1 MEETVGPGVGI
12 QPPLEGDEEAPASI
26 LSGLVILNICNEFEQ
41 RIQINPIGDE

>member
-1 MEETVGPGVGI
+1 MEETVEPRIGI
-12 QPPLEGDEEAPASI
+12 QPPLVEDEEAPASI